1 MAERGPWPAP
11 FSTEARRLSDVVV
24 WRPLLAVILLSA
36 APVVAED
43 LPRAAFDEGAAA
55 LQARLDA
62 IARTAEGVHG
72 NAYVAEVI
80 TRPTGDYIAILVTAL
95 SNDPQTAEVCDSV
108 RRHFLGRLTGAAGE
122 GELGEASAALMQ
134 ALFSPDGGEGPS
146 AYARELTG
154 KTSLT
159 VALSWRKCA
168 GWLTDWR
175 AVN

>member
-1 MAERGPWPAP
+1 MAV
-11 FSTEARRLSDVVV
+11 RRASEVPH
-24 WRPLLAVILLSA
+24 WRPTLAALLLSA
-36 APVVAED
+36 APAFAEA
-43 LPRAAFDEGAAA
+43 LPRAVFDEGAAA
-55 LQARLDA
+55 LQARLDG

-122 GELGEASAALMQ
+122 DQLPEASAALMQ
-134 ALFSPDGGEGPS
+134 ALFFPERGQDPT
-146 AYARELTG
+146 AYARELTE

-159 VALSWRKCA
+159 IALSWRKCA
-168 GWLTDWR
+168 GWLTDWH